1 MLVWGIGWLTAVT
14 ILPLS
19 LHAQTEPV
27 PVADFP
33 VADYWQRLAD
43 LRALVAELETAADAE
58 PQAALTQA
66 AAELEMIT
74 AVTLPDGRTIP
85 MQSTFLLNQLTAANP
100 DLARIGQLLDALL
113 AEQQTWPDPGVPY
126 DAAVLEAILA
136 GAEFNYTPEVENVWQ
151 RLWRDFNRQLQELL
165 ARLLEATGLG
175 GVLPTALNVV
185 GAVALAFVIYYAIRG
200 LVADFSANSRLD
212 DDGLEGEF
220 LTADLAL
227 KRAEELST
235 GGDYRTA
242 VRYLYLSSLLL
253 LEERGLLR
261 YDRSLTNRE
270 YLRTLAHQPRLAAVL
285 RQVIDVFD
293 RVWYGFQPIS
303 RESYEAYVQ
312 QVDGLADSLKRGL
325 NQQNGEEE

>member
-1 MLVWGIGWLTAVT
+1 MKRVLLLWVLGVGWLTAV
-14 ILPLS
+14 ILPIPLF
-19 LHAQTEPV
+19 AQTEPV
-27 PVADFP
+27 PVAD
-33 VADYWQRLAD
+33 YWQTLAD
-43 LRALVAELETAADAE
+43 LRVLVADLAAEEGAAAAVADYGVALSAAADELES
-58 PQAALTQA
+58 
-66 AAELEMIT
+66 IT

-85 MQSTFLLNQLTAANP
+85 IQSTFLVNELTAANP
-100 DLARIGQLLDALL
+100 DLTRLTHLLDALL
-113 AEQQTWPDPGVPY
+113 SEQESWPAPGVAY
-126 DAAVLEAILA
+126 DATIMAAILSRE
-136 GAEFNYTPEVENVWQ
+136 EFNYTPETENVLQ
-151 RLWRDFNRQLQELL
+151 RLWQDFNRQLRELL
-165 ARLLEATGLG
+165 ARFLELTGLS

-200 LVADFSANSRLD
+200 LIADFSASSRLAD
-212 DDGLEGEF
+212 EGLEGEF

-270 YLRTLAHQPRLAAVL
+270 YLRTIAHQPRLTAVL

-303 RESYEAYVQ
+303 KESYEAFAR
-312 QVDGLADSLKRGL
+312 QVDSLK
-325 NQQNGEEE
+325 QQKGEGE

>member
-1 MLVWGIGWLTAVT
+1 MLLMVGLVCFTAV
-14 ILPLS
+14 LSPPSS
-19 LHAQTEPV
+19 LHAQTEPL
-27 PVADFP
+27 P
-33 VADYWQRLAD
+33 VADYWQQLAD
-43 LRALVAELETAADAE
+43 LRALVAALAADEDADYR
-58 PQAALTQA
+58 AALAQA
-66 AAELEMIT
+66 AADLEGIT
-74 AVTLPDGRTIP
+74 AVTLPDGRTLP
-85 MQSTFLLNQLTAANP
+85 MQSTFLVNQLTAAEP
-100 DLARIGQLLDALL
+100 DLERITHLLDSLL
-113 AEQQTWPDPGVPY
+113 AEQARWPTGGVPY
-126 DAAVLEAILA
+126 DPAVLAGILA
-136 GAEFNYTPEVENVWQ
+136 REEFNYTPETENFLQ

-165 ARLLEATGLG
+165 ARFLEFTGLG

-200 LVADFSANSRLD
+200 LVADFSASSRLD
-212 DDGLEGEF
+212 EEGLDGEF

-270 YLRTLAHQPRLAAVL
+270 YLRTIAHQPRLTAVL

-303 RESYEAYVQ
+303 KESYEAYAR
-312 QVDGLADSLKRGL
+312 QVDSLK
-325 NQQNGEEE
+325 QQKGEGE

>member
-1 MLVWGIGWLTAVT
+1 MLLMVGLVCFTAV
-14 ILPLS
+14 LPPSS
-19 LHAQTEPV
+19 LHAQAEPL
-27 PVADFP
+27 P
-33 VADYWQRLAD
+33 VADYWQQLAD
-43 LRALVAELETAADAE
+43 LRALVADLQADEEADYRV
-58 PQAALTQA
+58 ALTQA
-66 AAELEMIT
+66 AADLETIT
-74 AVTLPDGRTIP
+74 AVTLPDGRTLP
-85 MQSTFLLNQLTAANP
+85 MQSTFLVNQLTAAEP
-100 DLARIGQLLDALL
+100 DLERITHLLDSLL
-113 AEQQTWPDPGVPY
+113 AEQALWPAGGVPY
-126 DAAVLEAILA
+126 DPAVLAGILA
-136 GAEFNYTPEVENVWQ
+136 REEFNYTPETENFWQ

-165 ARLLEATGLG
+165 VRFLEFTGLG

-185 GAVALAFVIYYAIRG
+185 GAVVLAFVTYYAIRG
-200 LVADFSANSRLD
+200 LVADFSASSRLD
-212 DDGLEGEF
+212 DEGLDGEF

-270 YLRTLAHQPRLAAVL
+270 YLRTIAHQPRLTAVL

-303 RESYEAYVQ
+303 KESYEAYAR
-312 QVDGLADSLKRGL
+312 QVDSLK
-325 NQQNGEEE
+325 QQKGEGE

>member
-1 MLVWGIGWLTAVT
+1 MVKWWLVVLVGVLFCLA
-14 ILPLS
+14 LPVS
-19 LHAQTEPV
+19 LHAQSEPV
-27 PVADFP
+27 P

-43 LRALVAELETAADAE
+43 LRTLVADLADGGE
-58 PQAALTQA
+58 EVDPQILNVA
-66 AAELEMIT
+66 AAELERIT
-74 AVTLPDGRTIP
+74 AVFLPDGRILPIQPTALIHE
-85 MQSTFLLNQLTAANP
+85 LTAETP
-100 DLARIGQLLDALL
+100 DLPRLVQLLDALL
-113 AEQQTWPDPGVPY
+113 DEQAAWPEPGMPY
-126 DAAVLEAILA
+126 DAAALAAILA
-136 GAEFNYTPEVENVWQ
+136 RDEFNYTPEPENFLQ
-151 RLWRDFNRQLQELL
+151 RMWRDFNRQLQELL
-165 ARLLEATGLG
+165 ARILEVTGLG
-175 GVLPTALNVV
+175 GVLPTFLNVF
-185 GAVALAFVIYYAIRG
+185 GAVALAFVIYYALRG
-200 LVADFSANSRLD
+200 LIADFSASSQLD
-212 DDGLEGEF
+212 EDELHGEL

-303 RESYEAYVQ
+303 KESYEVFAR
-312 QVDGLADSLKRGL
+312 QVDSLKEQKR
-325 NQQNGEEE
+325 EET

>member
-1 MLVWGIGWLTAVT
+1 MKRVLLLWVLGVGWLTAVT
-14 ILPLS
+14 LPPS
-19 LHAQTEPV
+19 LFAQSEPV
-27 PVADFP
+27 PVAVP
-33 VADYWQRLAD
+33 VADYWQTLAD
-43 LRALVAELETAADAE
+43 LRALVADLAAE
-58 PQAALTQA
+58 EGAAAATDYGVALSTA

-85 MQSTFLLNQLTAANP
+85 IQSTFLVSELTATNP
-100 DLARIGQLLDALL
+100 DLTRLTHLLDALL
-113 AEQQTWPDPGVPY
+113 AKQESWPAPGVAY
-126 DAAVLEAILA
+126 DATVMAAILSRE
-136 GAEFNYTPEVENVWQ
+136 EFNYTPETENVLQ
-151 RLWRDFNRQLQELL
+151 RLWQEFNRQLRELL
-165 ARLLEATGLG
+165 ARFLELTGLS

-200 LVADFSANSRLD
+200 LIADFSASSRLD
-212 DDGLEGEF
+212 DQGLEGEF

-270 YLRTLAHQPRLAAVL
+270 YLRTITHQPRLTAVL

-303 RESYEAYVQ
+303 KESYEAFAR
-312 QVDGLADSLKRGL
+312 QVDSLK
-325 NQQNGEEE
+325 QQKGGEE

>member
-1 MLVWGIGWLTAVT
+1 MLKRWWFLLGWSVVCLAWP
-14 ILPLS
+14 IS
-19 LHAQTEPV
+19 LHAQGGPI
-27 PVADFP
+27 P

-43 LRALVAELETAADAE
+43 LRALVGDLADGE
-58 PQAALTQA
+58 QIDRQILTGA
-66 AAELEMIT
+66 AAELEQIT
-74 AVTLPDGRTIP
+74 AVTLPNGRTQPI
-85 MQSTFLLNQLTAANP
+85 QSTLLIHELTVAEP
-100 DLARIGQLLDALL
+100 DPARILQLLDVLL
-113 AEQQTWPDPGVPY
+113 DEQAAWPEPGVPY
-126 DAAVLEAILA
+126 DTAVLTAILSRD
-136 GAEFNYTPEVENVWQ
+136 EFNYAPEAENVLQ
-151 RLWRDFNRQLQELL
+151 RMWRDFNRQLQELL
-165 ARLLEATGLG
+165 ARFLEVTGLG
-175 GVLPTALNVV
+175 GVLPTFLNVF
-185 GAVALAFVIYYAIRG
+185 GAVALAFVIYYALRG
-200 LVADFSANSRLD
+200 LIADFSASSQLD
-212 DDGLEGEF
+212 EDGLHGEL

-303 RESYEAYVQ
+303 KESYEVYAR
-312 QVDGLADSLKRGL
+312 QVDSLK
-325 NQQNGEEE
+325 QQKGVDE